1 MDSGGVIHTFNVR
14 ECVVFIWRKAYNSTY
29 GVILWISDHGH
40 FGGTIYQ
47 GGFTASFG
55 FFRVKRMEIDID
67 IEQASEK
74 ELTGY
79 ASADEYLRSSAE
91 NVKAI
96 NEAIESLED
105 GEGKKLSINS
115 NGDVIIEL

>member
-1 MDSGGVIHTFNVR
+1 MAFLFG
-14 ECVVFIWRKAYNSTY
+14 E
-29 GVILWISDHGH
+29 SDHGL

-55 FFRVKRMEIDID
+55 FFRVKRMKKD
-67 IEQASEK
+67 IEKASEK

-96 NEAIESLED
+96 NEAIESLEN